1 MKMLNISTI
10 MQLKTNHMQAYIE
23 RVHYYSIYYLISASG
38 FSRSIAQSKGFDLV
52 VNLNTDRIE
61 ELLEPVNPVVGK

>member
-1 MKMLNISTI
+1 MLNISTI

-23 RVHYYSIYYLISASG
+23 RVHYYSIYYFLISASG